1 MYNSKPTNSDL
12 PSSSRLLKSTII
24 AAVVAVLL
32 LVAIVLPAEYGIDP
46 TGIGRALGLA
56 EMGEIKTQLA
66 EESEADAILDAAN
79 ADTTVV
85 QAPQPA
91 LASDAAVAA
100 GAAGSVSAT
109 AAVPAPEAKSVW
121 RDEMRVELA
130 TGQGAEVKLAMKA
143 GEQATFSWLVEGGVV
158 NFDTHGD
165 GGGRSTSYEKGRGVP
180 ADEGVLEAA
189 FDGNHGWFWRNR
201 GSAPVT
207 VIIRTGGAYS
217 AMKRVI

>member
-1 MYNSKPTNSDL
+1 MYNSKPANSDL
-12 PSSSRLLKSTII
+12 PSSSRLLKSTLI

-32 LVAIVLPAEYGIDP
+32 LVTVVLPAEYGIDP

-56 EMGEIKTQLA
+56 EMGAIKTQLA
-66 EESEADAILDAAN
+66 AEAESDAIGDAAS
-79 ADTTVV
+79 AEAAAA
-85 QAPQPA
+85 QAPQQA
-91 LASDAAVAA
+91 LALDVQEPA
-100 GAAGSVSAT
+100 GAESPAAAT
-109 AAVPAPEAKSVW
+109 EQEAKPESAW
-121 RDEMRVELA
+121 RDEMRVELS
-130 TGQGAEVKLAMKA
+130 TGEGAEVKLAMKA
-143 GEQATFSWLVEGGVV
+143 GERATFSWVVEGGVV

-201 GSAPVT
+201 RSAPVT

-217 AMKRVI
+217 AMKRMI